1 MRAARMT
8 TRVPAIGP
16 SLTSRPD
23 LAFILGGV
31 AAAMAIG
38 TLVSKPEMHRFAVPI
53 IATALL
59 LTMLCLSANA
69 FLVTSFLFFAVL
81 QLVAG
86 RSFSIGPA
94 NVFPPDLFVL
104 LVTIR
109 AILPRIRANPSRRLH
124 ALTLGAFGAWSA
136 LMALGILR
144 GLFHGTAVD
153 VTVRTGLALFYWP
166 LLYFGFS
173 RVLRERGVDYSRVVR
188 AIVAIG
194 LGLTAYMFLMRFLNR
209 PFESTNQVTGHL
221 GEVVSSTGQVFHR
234 DFGFWSAYIV
244 YPIVALIA
252 VGQLVYSRKRVFA
265 WLVIA
270 FVSIT
275 ATATTLI
282 RSEIYGLI
290 AGIAVTLL
298 FSRKEIDARG
308 RLGSRR
314 LAAVLMLG
322 SLLAVAAALFA
333 VVNPAFAR
341 AIGERSIPHYGQES
355 STARENAEYRLQA
368 LKAGASVAKENPMGL
383 GFVSSTELQRRGID
397 PGFLAHSGPA
407 TLLIFVGWPGLI
419 AAAVVLFGLAVDSAR
434 ARVPGSWLH
443 PVLLGV
449 LVMLVGN
456 SFGAVGIIGQ
466 EFVIGI
472 AAFFIALRFAA
483 ADAEASL

>member
-1 MRAARMT
+1 
-8 TRVPAIGP
+8 
-16 SLTSRPD
+16 
-23 LAFILGGV
+23 
-31 AAAMAIG
+31 
-38 TLVSKPEMHRFAVPI
+38 
-53 IATALL
+53 
-59 LTMLCLSANA
+59 
-69 FLVTSFLFFAVL
+69 
-81 QLVAG
+81 
-86 RSFSIGPA
+86 
-94 NVFPPDLFVL
+94 
-104 LVTIR
+104 
-109 AILPRIRANPSRRLH
+109 
-124 ALTLGAFGAWSA
+124 
-136 LMALGILR
+136 MALGILR
-144 GLFHGTAVD
+144 SFSHGTPLD
-153 VTVRTGLALFYWP
+153 ESVRSGLALFYWP

-173 RVLRERGVDYSRVVR
+173 RVLRERGVDYRLVVR

-194 LGLTAYMFLMRFLNR
+194 IGLTAYMFLMRFLNR

-252 VGQLVYSRKRVFA
+252 VGKLVYSRQRVFP

-270 FVSIT
+270 FVSII

-298 FSRKEIDARG
+298 FSSKETDARG
-308 RLGSRR
+308 GIRSRR
-314 LAAVLMLG
+314 LAAVVMLG
-322 SLLAVAAALFA
+322 TGLVVAAAMLA

-355 STARENAEYRLQA
+355 DTARENAEYRLQA
-368 LKAGASVAKENPMGL
+368 LKAGASVARENPIGL
-383 GFVSSTELQRRGID
+383 GFVSSTELQQRGID

-407 TLLIFVGWPGLI
+407 TLLIFLGWPGLV
-419 AAAVVLFGLAVDSAR
+419 AAAFVLLGLAVDSAR

-449 LVMLVGN
+449 LVMLIGN
-456 SFGAVGIIGQ
+456 SFGAVGLVGQ

-472 AAFFIALRFAA
+472 AALFIALRFSA
-483 ADAEASL
+483 ADAEPEL